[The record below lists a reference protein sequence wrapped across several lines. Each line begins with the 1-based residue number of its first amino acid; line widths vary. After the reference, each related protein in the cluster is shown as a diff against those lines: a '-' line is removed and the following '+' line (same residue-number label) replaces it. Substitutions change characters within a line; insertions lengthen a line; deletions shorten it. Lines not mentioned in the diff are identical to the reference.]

1 MKYSETDLTEATK
14 VISYLRSVRIYAVIL
29 LCASLLYPALKIGI
43 NAKGTELYLLYFFSG
58 IIILGSFS
66 IIVHLNRKT
75 AILYGASSI
84 IAGVI
89 YLFCVLYYRSK
100 IQSFFIVPGVILGI
114 IILRQGISVT
124 LGRRSQEAFSK
135 ANQEKVSFI
144 KNLLRSMKKSLP
156 NDKDVIHCISDD
168 NGEKRDL
175 SIKFIDNIA
184 CFLLKGHSAPIFVDR
199 GDVYIL
205 ELRRSAD
212 FLSVCITLYSN
223 EWLEAE
229 FTPDDFK
236 KYEKWKKL

>member
-58 IIILGSFS
+58 IIILGSLAT
-66 IIVHLNRKT
+66 IRLNRKT
-75 AILYGASSI
+75 AIFYGASSI

-184 CFLLKGHSAPIFVDR
+184 CFLLKGHSTPIFVDR
-199 GDVYIL
+199 GNVYIF
-205 ELRRSAD
+205 ELQSSPA
-212 FLSVCITLYSN
+212 FLDVSITLYSN
-223 EWLEAE
+223 EWLQAKLK
-229 FTPDDFK
+229 PDDFK
-236 KYEKWKKL
+236 KYQKWKDI